1 MLKGNKNIGHESKLW
16 SQGTKFTKVSKK
28 FQIWNLPPL
37 DQMYGE
43 KKVLTNFDP
52 NMAKFGQNLDQIWP
66 FSKFRNHPQG
76 FTYFDYQNLKYGPK
90 MLLQLR
96 IIQIS
101 QFFLRISKASLTMTI

>member
-1 MLKGNKNIGHESKLW
+1 MFA
-16 SQGTKFTKVSKK
+16 KFVEIYKK
-28 FQIWNLPPL
+28 F
-37 DQMYGE
+37 
-43 KKVLTNFDP
+43 KKMSNFKFNPIRPNVWWKISLTNFDQ
-52 NMAKFGQNLDQIWP
+52 NMAKLGQNFDQIWP
-66 FSKFRNHPQG
+66 FSKFQNHSQG